1 MATMYLFC
9 SNLLGKRTNK
19 IIVCPSSLDT
29 TATSQEQAS
38 DDEDDELLALRIAA
52 LESIKI
58 KEAKVIIVSIIWSPD
73 QFSTGKGRCKE
84 ARVFDKVSPC
94 ARQPG
99 QHRHLRGRAQ
109 ARGRGEAQR
118 LKASQ
123 QTRLSAALVAPTC
136 PPRV

>member
-58 KEAKVIIVSIIWSPD
+58 KEAKVIFVSII
-73 QFSTGKGRCKE
+73 
-84 ARVFDKVSPC
+84 
-94 ARQPG
+94 
-99 QHRHLRGRAQ
+99 
-109 ARGRGEAQR
+109 
-118 LKASQ
+118 
-123 QTRLSAALVAPTC
+123 
-136 PPRV
+136 